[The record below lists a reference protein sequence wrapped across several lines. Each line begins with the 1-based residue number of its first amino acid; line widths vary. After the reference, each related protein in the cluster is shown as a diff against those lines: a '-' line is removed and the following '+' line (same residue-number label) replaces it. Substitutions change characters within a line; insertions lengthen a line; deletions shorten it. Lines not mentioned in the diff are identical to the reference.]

1 MKLLNRKRWPHLVTY
16 ADTWQG
22 HTGHIYKAANWKY
35 VGETKAHEVFVR
47 CGKLMSKKIA
57 DKTYTRKQMIER
69 GCEYLGSFS
78 KHKFVHS
85 TLG

>member
-1 MKLLNRKRWPHLVTY
+1 
-16 ADTWQG
+16 
-22 HTGHIYKAANWKY
+22 
-35 VGETKAHEVFVR
+35 
-47 CGKLMSKKIA
+47 MSKKIA